1 MHDNPH
7 HERRWWILAVL
18 VVAQLMIV
26 LDGTVVNI
34 ALPSAQESLGFSND
48 DRQWIIT
55 AYSLAFGSLLLLG
68 GKLSDIL
75 GRRRTLIIGLIGFAV
90 ASAIGGAAQSFLML
104 AVSRAAQGAFAAL
117 LAPSVLSLMTTT
129 FTKPS
134 ERNKAFGI
142 FGGVLASGAS
152 VGLLLGGALTE
163 WFDWRAVMYVN
174 VPIAILAVFG
184 AYRLLVNQKPAQRP
198 RIDGLGAITVTGGL
212 FSLVYG
218 LSHAETSSWSDPVT
232 VGFLVAGVVLLALFI
247 FIESRVDHPL
257 LPLRVLKD
265 RNRGAAYLTMAIAAV
280 AMFGTFLF
288 LTYDLQG
295 IMGYS
300 PVKTGAAFLPM
311 TLVLMAT
318 AIIAST
324 KLRPIVGPRPLIVA
338 GMSLG
343 AIGMLLLTRLHVD
356 SSYLMHIV
364 PTLVLEGLGLG
375 LIFSTA
381 ANNATAGLLP
391 SDAGVGSATT
401 NASQQIGGSIGTAL
415 LSTIAATSTANFLA
429 GSQPTDEAIRV
440 ATVHGFTTAFMWSAI
455 IFAVGA
461 VVALVAF
468 KGGSPSTRPAGE
480 PIGEPVAVH

>member
-1 MHDNPH
+1 MQSNPH
-7 HERRWWILAVL
+7 HERRWWILAAL
-18 VVAQLMIV
+18 IVAQMMIV

-34 ALPSAQESLGFSND
+34 ALPSAQHALGFSD
-48 DRQWIIT
+48 DNRQWIIT

-75 GRRRTLIIGLIGFAV
+75 GRKRTLIIGLIGFAA

-104 AVSRAAQGAFAAL
+104 ATSRAAQGVFAAL
-117 LAPSVLSLMTTT
+117 LAPSVLSTMTTT
-129 FTKPS
+129 FTEPS

-142 FGGVLASGAS
+142 YGGVLASGAS
-152 VGLLLGGALTE
+152 VGLLLGGALTQ
-163 WFDWRAVMYVN
+163 WLDWRAVMYVN
-174 VPIAILAVFG
+174 VPIAVIAVFG
-184 AYRLLVNQKPAQRP
+184 TYKLLVNQRPDEQP
-198 RIDGLGAITVTGGL
+198 RIDWPGAATVTGGL

-232 VGFLVAGVVLLALFI
+232 VGFLIAGVVLLGLFI
-247 FIESRVDHPL
+247 WIESRVAHPL

-288 LTYDLQG
+288 LTYFLQG
-295 IMGYS
+295 ILMYS

-318 AIIAST
+318 SIFASI
-324 KLRPIVGPRPLIVA
+324 KLRPIFGPRPLMVA
-338 GMSLG
+338 GMAIG
-343 AIGMLLLTRLHVD
+343 AIGMILLTQLQAD
-356 SSYLMHIV
+356 SSYFSHVV
-364 PTLVLEGLGLG
+364 PTLVMEGIGLG
-375 LIFSTA
+375 LIF
-381 ANNATAGLLP
+381 ATASNSATLGLLP

-415 LSTIAATSTANFLA
+415 LSTLAATATSNYLV
-429 GSQPTDEAIRV
+429 GRQPTDEVMRA
-440 ATVHGFTTAFMWSAI
+440 ATVHGFTTAFMYSAI

-461 VVALVAF
+461 VVAFFAF
-468 KGGSPSTRPAGE
+468 KGGAPQSVTSA
-480 PIGEPVAVH
+480 EPVVVH